1 MEITNKGAIVTIE
14 GNIKSIGDLQKIKFC
29 LDNITN
35 QNKSITLEIINSI
48 SITSSV
54 IGYLTKLIYKDKI
67 DITMNVKDERLYY
80 LLDELNLISQFNVQ
94 KDEL

>member
-1 MEITNKGAIVTIE
+1 MEIISKGAIATIE
-14 GNIKSIGDLQKIKFC
+14 GNIKSIGDLQKIKYC
-29 LDNITN
+29 LDNITS
-35 QNKSITLEIINSI
+35 QNKSITIKIINSI

-67 DITMNVKDERLYY
+67 HITMSVKDERLYY

-94 KDEL
+94 KD